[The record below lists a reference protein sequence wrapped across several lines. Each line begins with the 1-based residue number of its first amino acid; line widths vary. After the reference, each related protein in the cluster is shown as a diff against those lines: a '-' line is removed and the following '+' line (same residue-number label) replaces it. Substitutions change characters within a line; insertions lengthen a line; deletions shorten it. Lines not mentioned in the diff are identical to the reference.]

1 MSDLSELAILK
12 MLKSDST
19 GFVPAGYEPLPWNK
33 ESQQLIPA
41 RKGRFRGMTPAL
53 NAETDAQA
61 VNAWLTS
68 KSRESENTRDKY
80 RREVERLLFWAASRN
95 MVLSELAS
103 EDFEIYGEFLMNPKP
118 HSIWVADRRYPRGN
132 PDWRPFIGPL
142 SRQSRFQSLG
152 VVYSMLM
159 YLNRKG
165 WLSVVALDAPTAPK
179 SIAEKNDDLHALS
192 PNQVDAILAA
202 VKGIS
207 KAIERLQMRFLVE
220 LLLFAGPR
228 TSDLI
233 TGNMRDIQ
241 PEVIEGKIFTI
252 WRVVGKGNKPRAIP
266 LKRSTVE
273 ALQDY
278 REALGL
284 PKIPDN
290 NEPPYPIAMRIRGL
304 RAFEPHTF
312 KSVTRQGLYLRF
324 QRLYEKAAA
333 NLVESGFESE
343 ARAIGSATTH
353 TYRHTALKSLADAS
367 MGDMR
372 KVMKLAGHSSLSTS
386 GRYTRSTLA
395 ELAEFMDGIEGS
407 D

>member
-1 MSDLSELAILK
+1 MNNPSELATLETQK
-12 MLKSDST
+12 LAVTDV
-19 GFVPAGYEPLPWNK
+19 VPVGYEPLPWK
-33 ESQQLIPA
+33 RGSRQLVPD

-53 NAETDAQA
+53 KAETDAQA
-61 VNAWLTS
+61 VNAWLAS
-68 KSRESENTRDKY
+68 KSRESVNTRDKY
-80 RREVERLLFWAASRN
+80 RREAERLLLWAASRDQ
-95 MVLSELAS
+95 VLSDLAA
-103 EDFEIYGEFLMNPKP
+103 EDFETYGEFLMNPKP
-118 HSIWVADRRYPRGN
+118 HSIWVANRRYPRDD
-132 PDWRPFIGPL
+132 PEWRPFIGPL
-142 SRQSRFQSLG
+142 SRQSRFQSLS

-179 SIAEKNDDLHALS
+179 SIGERNDDLHALS
-192 PNQVDAILAA
+192 PNQVNAILAA
-202 VKGIS
+202 VKEIP
-207 KAIERLQMRFLVE
+207 KAIERLQTRFLVE

-284 PKIPDN
+284 SKIPDN

-324 QRLYEKAAA
+324 QRLYEKAAE

-343 ARAIGSATTH
+343 ATAIGSATTH

-367 MGDMR
+367 KGDMR

-386 GRYTRSTLA
+386 GRYTKSTLA
-395 ELAEFMDGIEGS
+395 ELAEFMDGIVDG
-407 D
+407 